1 VSEAMLFWMVPII
14 FIIIV
19 LGALSLIRLGVSRD
33 TTKEGAND
41 RDSVWA
47 YDSVSR
53 SPLFGV
59 IRYRVLRKL
68 KKYRPEGTLLDAG
81 CGPGYLDR
89 AIALEYPKLKII
101 GLDVS
106 KEMLDLATSQ
116 ASSTKINP
124 RISYQE
130 GDIQKIPFKNNSMD
144 FVVSTL
150 SMHHLARPEEALGE
164 IFRVLKPKGQL
175 FIFDLRRDMPETL
188 FYLIRFVQ
196 RFFAPNPIRLT
207 NGGEGSVLSSF
218 TPLEMKTLLS
228 QSPFPVWTI
237 QKGWGWYYVWSRKE

>member
-1 VSEAMLFWMVPII
+1 MLFWLVPII

-19 LGALSLIRLGVSRD
+19 PGALSLIRLRVWRD

-41 RDSVWA
+41 RDSVQA

-53 SPLFGV
+53 SPLFSF
-59 IRYRVLRKL
+59 IRWEVLRQL
-68 KKYRPEGTLLDAG
+68 RKYRPEGTLLDAG

-89 AIALEYPKLKII
+89 AIAMKYPQLKII
-101 GLDVS
+101 GIDVS
-106 KEMLDLATSQ
+106 KEMLELATRQ
-116 ASSTKINP
+116 ASSSKVNS

-130 GDIQKIPFKNNSMD
+130 ADVQKLPFKNDSMD

-164 IFRVLKPKGQL
+164 IFRILKPRGQL
-175 FIFDLRRDMPETL
+175 FIFDLRRDTPEAL

-228 QSPFPVWTI
+228 QSPFPAWTI
-237 QKGWGWYYVWSRKE
+237 QKGWGWYYVWGRKE